1 MSPAAPGGRFG
12 DVTSAHIV
20 RGQFARIERRRIPS
34 GWARM
39 ARAGMDSVALGSHY
53 ASRARL
59 RAGRVR
65 AAVRDP
71 SRGGPAALLDP
82 DSPAS
87 SPPELGSTHSELAG
101 ALVLTVH
108 AQTSRHAVMAQY
120 EHANRALWTGGAE
133 PCLWSP
139 ARRAGRVRAAV
150 RDPSRGVP
158 AALLD
163 PDSPA
168 SSPPELGSTHSEL
181 AGALVLTVH
190 AQTSRHAVMAQYEH
204 ANRALWTGGAE
215 PCLWSPARRANPG
228 NEPRTRGP
236 ATGDPRLRALP
247 ASRHRTRIGK
257 LIHHPLNNLHTTD
270 FSGSMASSVSPM
282 ESSRTS
288 RSYAS

>member
-120 EHANRALWTGGAE
+120 EHANRALWTGGTE

-139 ARRAGRVRAAV
+139 ARR
-150 RDPSRGVP
+150 
-158 AALLD
+158 
-163 PDSPA
+163 
-168 SSPPELGSTHSEL
+168 T
-181 AGALVLTVH
+181 
-190 AQTSRHAVMAQYEH
+190 
-204 ANRALWTGGAE
+204 
-215 PCLWSPARRANPG
+215 NPG
-228 NEPRTRGP
+228 IKPRARGP

-247 ASRHRTRIGK
+247 VSRHRIRIGK